1 MRTYPSLY
9 GGARRSAGQVLWV
22 DAVLLAVAFLP
33 GVVQAQQDFAE
44 VEAAVAEVF
53 DEGRILAYQEA
64 ATLYLGMLHQAASIT
79 SEDERTMLTH
89 HLAYML
95 LVIPKDD
102 IAHKAAEAI
111 RIGAGNPQDSQVL
124 VSWWHRQDPLPA
136 TVHNERL
143 EEHLYR
149 IYHAKRHFAAERDS
163 VGLDD
168 RGRIYIRLGDPFR
181 QTSVKLRT
189 AGLRMQPYEG
199 TLPRNEIWV
208 YRGIHDDAHYLFVQ
222 RSRRQAFR
230 LSSTEDLIPPNLR
243 ANRRKSTLLLTWLEE
258 ILAQLALEH
267 PHYGA
272 SYDAVT
278 NYLTLATSDARPPF
292 YFAKF
297 LIEDQRLRDD
307 HHDLSRQST
316 VPASATQVYGIAQHL
331 QPSVRWARFLRPD
344 GMTRL
349 EVYWS
354 LEASQLRPRRRLVN
368 RLRRDGHAPSDD
380 YLMVVTGTHRRAD
393 FAPTTLSHRYYRLPA
408 AMTGT
413 LPVHTWESEL
423 NGDIQNL
430 AMQWQQYWAEQAG
443 DGRYEPTATLGIGVI
458 SLDSIKALHSEG
470 LRLEMSDIRPIT
482 VPNAARPNLITP
494 YAGTEI
500 TPDLSLGLYFELYHL
515 AYGDDEQ
522 TRYEVSYTIRSMDDR
537 RPQTVSAATT
547 FEGSSRVA
555 QEQLMIDLTTWH
567 EPGPVTIT
575 VRATDLVQG
584 VARERSVDFVYRP

>member
-1 MRTYPSLY
+1 M
-9 GGARRSAGQVLWV
+9 VL
-22 DAVLLAVAFLP
+22 AFLP
-33 GVVQAQQDFAE
+33 SVAQAQQNLMEA
-44 VEAAVAEVF
+44 EAAIAEVF
-53 DEGRILAYQEA
+53 YEGRILAYQEA
-64 ATLYLGMLHQAASIT
+64 ATLYLDMLHHAASVS
-79 SEDERTMLTH
+79 SEDERAMLTH

-95 LVIPKDD
+95 LVMPEGD
-102 IAHKAAEAI
+102 ATRKAAEAI
-111 RIGAGNPQDSQVL
+111 RRGVGNPQDSQDL
-124 VSWWHRQDPLPA
+124 ISWWHRQDPLPA
-136 TVHNERL
+136 TLHNERL

-149 IYHAKRHFAAERDS
+149 VYFAKRHYAARRDS
-163 VGLDD
+163 IGLDD

-189 AGLRMQPYEG
+189 AGLRMQPFEG

-222 RSRRQAFR
+222 QSRRRAFR
-230 LSSTEDLIPPNLR
+230 ISSTEELIPPNLR

-278 NYLTLATSDARPPF
+278 NYLTLATSDARPPY

-307 HHDLSRQST
+307 HHELSRQST
-316 VPASATQVYGIAQHL
+316 VPTSATQAYGIARHL
-331 QPSVRWARFLRPD
+331 QPYVRWARFLGPN
-344 GMTRL
+344 GVTQL

-368 RLRRDGHAPSDD
+368 RLRRDGHTPSGD
-380 YLMVVTGTHRRAD
+380 YLMVVTGTLRRAD

-408 AMTGT
+408 ALTGS
-413 LPVHTWESEL
+413 LPVYTWESEL
-423 NGDIQNL
+423 SGAVQNL
-430 AMQWQQYWAEQAG
+430 AMQWQQYWAEQAD

-458 SLDSIKALHSEG
+458 TLDSIQALQNDG

-482 VPNAARPNLITP
+482 VPNAARPGLITP
-494 YAGTEI
+494 YPGTEI
-500 TPDLSLGLYFELYHL
+500 TSDLSLGLYFELYHL

-522 TRYEVSYTIRSMDDR
+522 TRYEVAYTISSADDR
-537 RPQTVSAATT
+537 QPRTVTAATT
-547 FEGSSRVA
+547 FEGSARVA
-555 QEQLMIDLTTWH
+555 REQLMVDLSAWN
-567 EPGPVTIT
+567 EAGPVTIT

-584 VARERSVDFVYRP
+584 VAKERSVDFVYRP